1 MLGTFLSVTY
11 GQLPVPFLSVPNKE
25 TEERGKENKQTNIK
39 TSRRD
44 KQTNQQTSYLVKPTN
59 VLFGQTNVL
68 FGQTSMRVLDVL
80 FGQNKQS
87 NKQNKLKQ
95 AL

>member
-1 MLGTFLSVTY
+1 MRLTFTSPRVQQRNERMQVCDEGHEREINSCFPFSISGLLLTSYSV
-11 GQLPVPFLSVPNKE
+11 K
-25 TEERGKENKQTNIK
+25 
-39 TSRRD
+39 
-44 KQTNQQTSYLVKPTN
+44 QTSYSVKPTN